1 MAIVDVDIDALGT
14 GGDGL
19 AKGPDGA
26 RLIVPGVL
34 PGERA
39 RVELGNSGRATSIE
53 ILTPSPARIVAP
65 CRHFGACGG
74 CSIQHLADAAYV
86 EWKTGLARAALA
98 REGLTPEIAPL
109 RRVAPKSRRRA
120 DLAAVKA
127 ASGVALGFHIENSA
141 NVIDLASCEV
151 LSPALFGALPALRGA
166 LADILR
172 PAQRVD
178 VHLTATETGLDVL
191 FTGAA
196 PDAKARARLAE
207 YARAAD
213 IPRVAWRTDAK
224 RSAEIVALRRV
235 PTLSLANVSVEP
247 PPGAFLQ
254 ASAAAE
260 AILIEEIVAAL
271 GKAKRAADLYAGLGT
286 FTFPLPARVH
296 AFEGNDAAR
305 AALDAAARKAKR
317 AGKIVAETR
326 DLDRRP
332 LTPPELE
339 AFDALVFDPPRE
351 GAEHQARNLARGRV
365 PIVVGVSCNPVSF
378 ARDAKLLT
386 EGGYTLARV
395 VPIDQFPWTGH
406 LELVGVFAK
415 PRKR

>member
-1 MAIVDVDIDALGT
+1 MAKIEVDIDALGT

-26 RLIVPGVL
+26 RLIVPGAL
-34 PGERA
+34 PGERV
-39 RVELGNSGRATSIE
+39 RVEPGKGGRCSTAE
-53 ILTPSPARIVAP
+53 ILVPSPDRVAAP

-74 CSIQHLADAAYV
+74 CSIQHLADGAYAV
-86 EWKTGLARAALA
+86 WKTGLARAALA
-98 REGLTPEIAPL
+98 RDGLEPEIAPL
-109 RRVAPKSRRRA
+109 RRVAPKTRRRA
-120 DLAAVKA
+120 ELAAVRA
-127 ASGVALGFHIENSA
+127 ASGVALGFHSENSA
-141 NVIDLASCEV
+141 SIVDLAACEV
-151 LSPALFGALPALRGA
+151 LAPALFAALPALRAA

-178 VHLTATETGLDVL
+178 VHLTATATGIDVL
-191 FTGAA
+191 LTDTA

-213 IPRVAWRTDAK
+213 IPRVAWRAGP
-224 RSAEIVALRRV
+224 RNGPEIVALRRV
-235 PTLSLANVSVEP
+235 PTLALSGVPVEP

-254 ASAAAE
+254 ASAEAE
-260 AILIEEIVAAL
+260 AILIEEVAGAL
-271 GKAKRAADLYAGLGT
+271 GKAKRVADLYAGLGT
-286 FTFPLPARVH
+286 FTFPLAARVR

-317 AGKIVAETR
+317 AGKVEAETR

-339 AFDALVFDPPRE
+339 AYDAAVFDPPRE
-351 GAEHQARNLARGRV
+351 GAEAQARNLARSRV
-365 PIVVGVSCNPVSF
+365 PIVVGVSCNPVTF
-378 ARDAKLLT
+378 ARDAKLLV
-386 EGGYTLARV
+386 EGGYTLTRV
-395 VPIDQFPWTGH
+395 APVDQFPWTGH

-415 PRKR
+415 AKRR

>member
-1 MAIVDVDIDALGT
+1 MPTIEIEIDALGA

-19 AKGPDGA
+19 AKGPDGV
-26 RLIVPGVL
+26 RLIVPGAL

-39 RVELGNSGRATSIE
+39 RVEPGKGGRAISVE
-53 ILTPSPARIVAP
+53 ILAPSPHRIAAP
-65 CRHFGACGG
+65 CRHFGVCGG

-86 EWKTGLARAALA
+86 DWKTGLARAALA
-98 REGLTPEIAPL
+98 REDLAPEIAPL

-120 DLAAVKA
+120 ELAGVRT
-127 ASGVALGFHIENSA
+127 ASGVALGFHHENSA
-141 NVIDLASCEV
+141 SVVDLETCDV
-151 LSPALFGALPALRGA
+151 LTPSLFAALPGLRLA

-178 VHLTATETGLDVL
+178 VHLTETGVGIDVL
-191 FTGAA
+191 FTGAT
-196 PDAKARARLAE
+196 PDAKSRARLAE

-213 IPRVAWRTDAK
+213 IPRIAWRTDAR
-224 RSAEIVALRRV
+224 RSAEIVVLRRV
-235 PTLSLANVSVEP
+235 PTLSLAGVAVEP

-254 ASAAAE
+254 ASAEAE
-260 AILIEEIVAAL
+260 AILVEEVAAAL
-271 GKAKRAADLYAGLGT
+271 GKAKRVADLYAGLGT
-286 FTFPLPARVH
+286 FTFPLGARVH

-305 AALDAAARKAKR
+305 AALDAAARKAAR

-351 GAEHQARNLARGRV
+351 GAQVQARNLARGRV

-378 ARDAKLLT
+378 ARDAKLLV
-386 EGGYTLARV
+386 EGGYALTRV
-395 VPIDQFPWTGH
+395 VPVDQFPWTGH
-406 LELVGVFAK
+406 LELVGIFAK
-415 PRKR
+415 PKKR

>member
-1 MAIVDVDIDALGT
+1 MTTIDVEIDALGA

-19 AKGPDGA
+19 AKGPEGA
-26 RLIVPGVL
+26 RLIVPGAL

-39 RVELGNSGRATSIE
+39 RVDPGKGGRCSSVE
-53 ILTPSPARIVAP
+53 ILTRSPHRIAAP

-74 CSIQHLADAAYV
+74 CSIQHLADPAYAA
-86 EWKTGLARAALA
+86 WKIDLARAALA
-98 REGLTPEIAPL
+98 REGLTPEIAAL
-109 RRVAPKSRRRA
+109 GRVAPNSRRRA
-120 DLAAVKA
+120 ELAAVKT
-127 ASGVALGFHIENSA
+127 ASGVALGFHHENSSS
-141 NVIDLASCEV
+141 VVDLETCHV
-151 LSPALFGALPALRGA
+151 LSPPLFAALPALRST

-178 VHLTATETGLDVL
+178 VHLTASEAGLDVL
-191 FTGAA
+191 FTGST

-213 IPRVAWRTDAK
+213 IPRIAWRTDAR
-224 RSAEIVALRRV
+224 RSAEIVVLRRV
-235 PTLSLANVSVEP
+235 PVLTLAGVPVEP

-254 ASAAAE
+254 ASAEAE
-260 AILIEEIVAAL
+260 AILVAQVVAAI
-271 GKAKRAADLYAGLGT
+271 GKAKRVADLYAGLGT
-286 FTFPLPARVH
+286 FTFPLTSRVR

-339 AFDALVFDPPRE
+339 EFDALVFDPPRE
-351 GAEHQARNLARGRV
+351 GAQSQARNLARGRV
-365 PIVVGVSCNPVSF
+365 PVVVGVSCNPVSF
-378 ARDAKLLT
+378 ARDAKLLV
-386 EGGYTLARV
+386 EGGYALTRV
-395 VPIDQFPWTGH
+395 TPVDQFPWTGH

-415 PRKR
+415 PKRR

>member
-1 MAIVDVDIDALGT
+1 MPTIEIEIDALGA

-19 AKGPDGA
+19 AKGP
-26 RLIVPGVL
+26 
-34 PGERA
+34 E
-39 RVELGNSGRATSIE
+39 
-53 ILTPSPARIVAP
+53 
-65 CRHFGACGG
+65 GG
-74 CSIQHLADAAYV
+74 CSIQHLDDASYV
-86 EWKTGLARAALA
+86 DWKIGLARAALA
-98 REGLTPEIAPL
+98 REGLAPEIAPL
-109 RRVAPKSRRRA
+109 RRVAPKTRRRA

-127 ASGVALGFHIENSA
+127 ASGVALGFHTENSA
-141 NVIDLASCEV
+141 NVIDLAACEV
-151 LSPALFGALPALRGA
+151 LTPALFAALPALRGA

-178 VHLTATETGLDVL
+178 VHLTATETGSDVL

-235 PTLSLANVSVEP
+235 PVLTLSGVPVEP

-260 AILIEEIVAAL
+260 AILIAEVAAAI
-271 GKAKRAADLYAGLGT
+271 GKAKRVADLYAGLGT
-286 FTFPLPARVH
+286 FTFPLAARTH

-305 AALDAAARKAKR
+305 AALDAAARKVKR

-351 GAEHQARNLARGRV
+351 GAEVQARNIARGRV
-365 PIVVGVSCNPVSF
+365 PVVVGVSCNPVSF
-378 ARDAKLLT
+378 ARDAKLLV
-386 EGGYTLARV
+386 EGGYALTRV
-395 VPIDQFPWTGH
+395 APVDQFPWTGH